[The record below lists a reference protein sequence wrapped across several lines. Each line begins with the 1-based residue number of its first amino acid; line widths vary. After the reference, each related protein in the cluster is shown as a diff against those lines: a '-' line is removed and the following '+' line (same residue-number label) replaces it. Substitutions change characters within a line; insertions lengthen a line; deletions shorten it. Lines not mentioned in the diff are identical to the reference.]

1 MKNTLLIVFFL
12 SITFSSFS
20 SKEDTIPLFNVFT
33 VKDISVLNKTFKTKF
48 IRTVNIYEFSDRNF
62 NYLLNTLRRNKGKF
76 HNLKI
81 TSNKL
86 RGKYKKLLEFQIRK
100 LSINSVSFKKPIIY
114 PAWVADFDVTKL
126 ELILSDGDDISAVNF
141 SKIENLTS
149 LKIKGNYIDSIIL
162 APISKIYYLDE
173 LSIRQDTSYNY
184 NYILDSLPNLKNL
197 SINLNK
203 TPLSN
208 LVNNDCL
215 KYLTVYDANYA
226 FLMHVDNL
234 CFLKKLKVNTSLN
247 IEEVMCVVEF
257 QKCNP
262 FISFFQ
268 KGYSTNKWIAKRK
281 LVKPKRKRIKSKPRV
296 QK

>member
-1 MKNTLLIVFFL
+1 MKYTLLILFFL

-20 SKEDTIPLFNVFT
+20 SREDTIPLFNVFA

-62 NYLLNTLRRNKGKF
+62 HFLMNTLRKNKGKF

-86 RGKYKKLLEFQIRK
+86 RSKYKKLLEFQIRK
-100 LSINSVSFKKPIIY
+100 LTINSVSFKSPIVY
-114 PAWVADFDVTKL
+114 PTWVSDFDVTKL

-141 SKIENLTS
+141 NNIKNLTS
-149 LKIKGNYIDSIIL
+149 LKIKGTYIDSTIL
-162 APISKIYYLDE
+162 SPISRIYFLDE
-173 LSIRQDTSYNY
+173 LSIRLDTCYNY
-184 NYILDSLPNLKNL
+184 NYILDSLPNLKTL

-215 KYLTVYDANYA
+215 KYLTVYDANYS
-226 FLMHVDNL
+226 FFKHVDKL
-234 CFLKKLKVNTSLN
+234 CFLKKLKINTNSD
-247 IEEVMCVVEF
+247 IEDVLCVVEF

-262 FISFFQ
+262 FISFFR

-281 LVKPKRKRIKSKPRV
+281 LVKPKRKRVMPKARRKN
-296 QK
+296 